1 MILIEENE
9 LIHVDSCDDVL
20 EHFGVKG
27 MKWGQRAARKVGSY
41 GKEYMKLTYNSYR
54 HPKSFVKS
62 GFSSLRK
69 GKLIRTHKNL
79 KYRNKFIKDDIE
91 NRKNYKDKNREDR
104 ITYKNVEKNIRSDK
118 NASAQVRANAS
129 MLNRQVYKESKARNK
144 AEYKKM
150 KAQRGSGIY

>member
-1 MILIEENE
+1 MKKNE

-62 GFSSLRK
+62 GLSSLRK

-104 ITYKNVEKNIRSDK
+104 ITYKNVEKSIRSDK

-129 MLNRQVYKESKARNK
+129 MLNRQVYKESKSRNK

>member
-1 MILIEENE
+1 MLIIYDNQ
-9 LIHVDSCDDVL
+9 LLHTDSTDDVL

-41 GKEYMKLTYNSYR
+41 GKDYMKLAYNSYR
-54 HPKSFVKS
+54 HPKSYVKS
-62 GFSSLRK
+62 GWSSLRK

-79 KYRNKFIKDDIE
+79 KYRNKFIQDDIE
-91 NRKNYKDKNREDR
+91 NRKRYKDKNREDR
-104 ITYKNVEKNIRSDK
+104 ITYKNVEKRIKSDK
-118 NASAQVRANAS
+118 GSSAQVKSNAS
-129 MLNRQVYKESKARNK
+129 MLNRQVYKERKSLNK

>member
-9 LIHVDSCDDVL
+9 LIHVDSCDDVI

-62 GFSSLRK
+62 GLSSLRK

-104 ITYKNVEKNIRSDK
+104 ITYKNVEKSIRSDK

-129 MLNRQVYKESKARNK
+129 MLNRQVYKESKSRNK

>member
-62 GFSSLRK
+62 GLSSLRK

-104 ITYKNVEKNIRSDK
+104 ITYKNVEKSIRSDK

-129 MLNRQVYKESKARNK
+129 MLNQQVYKESKSRNK

>member
-104 ITYKNVEKNIRSDK
+104 ITYKNVEKSIRSDK

-129 MLNRQVYKESKARNK
+129 MLNRQVYKESKSRNK